1 MSRISLILT
10 WMSRISLILAWMTV
24 GIWVA
29 ATVRVATSP
38 DADLTPIALAF
49 TAALIVVAYKITK
62 GYEKE
67 KEKNDA
73 IR

>member
-38 DADLTPIALAF
+38 DADLTPLALAI
-49 TAALIVVAYKITK
+49 TAVFVAVALKVTQNH
-62 GYEKE
+62 E

-73 IR
+73 VR

>member
-29 ATVRVATSP
+29 ATIRVALSP
-38 DADLTPIALAF
+38 DADLTPIALTF
-49 TAALIVVAYKITK
+49 TVALVAVAYKITQD
-62 GYEKE
+62 YERGRDH
-67 KEKNDA
+67 DA

>member
-1 MSRISLILT
+1 MSRISLILA

-49 TAALIVVAYKITK
+49 TAIFVAVAYKVTQH
-62 GYEKE
+62 YE
-67 KEKNDA
+67 KEKNDEV
-73 IR
+73 R